1 MAVAPSATTPLTSQR
16 WPGVIPIA
24 CVVDGQWA
32 SWRPAWSGPARP
44 SSTPATPGRSTCEGE
59 LVIVVGRRS
68 RRLTP
73 ATAASAILGF
83 TCGNFP
89 AIGPCVETARGPV
102 EIPVVAGPP
111 PAGARDVAAG
121 LDRPGHRPGH
131 GREP

>member
-1 MAVAPSATTPLTSQR
+1 MRRRRPGGELATGLVG
-16 WPGVIPIA
+16 PGEAIVHPGDA
-24 CVVDGQWA
+24 GQVD
-32 SWRPAWSGPARP
+32 
-44 SSTPATPGRSTCEGE
+44 CEGE
-59 LVIVVGRRS
+59 LVIVGRRS
-68 RRLTP
+68 RRPTP

-89 AIGPCVETARGPV
+89 AIGPCVETVLGPV
-102 EIPVVAGPP
+102 EILVVAEPP